1 MVKNLSFTCLNY
13 NSIIAQNNSQ
23 PDKLGTSSWS
33 PSKVQI
39 MAGAEPLNEEGP
51 HIAKLEKEVELEM
64 EDKMVKKR
72 NLKDISSYSIY
83 FVC

>member
-1 MVKNLSFTCLNY
+1 
-13 NSIIAQNNSQ
+13 
-23 PDKLGTSSWS
+23 
-33 PSKVQI
+33 

-51 HIAKLEKEVELEM
+51 HIAKLEKVVELEM